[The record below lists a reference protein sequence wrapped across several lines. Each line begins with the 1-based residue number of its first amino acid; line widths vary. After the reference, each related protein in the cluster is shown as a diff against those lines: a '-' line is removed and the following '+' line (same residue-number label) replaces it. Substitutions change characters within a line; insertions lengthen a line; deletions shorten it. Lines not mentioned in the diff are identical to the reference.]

1 MRHTI
6 IAKRWGITMRS
17 NLLLASVAVLACASG
32 AAWAGNT
39 VTRVPVTWETPTKQN
54 LYSGLFATYSAN
66 ATSVSF
72 TVCGSLPESEGC
84 YGFATMQPFE
94 QACAV
99 LEGKPKINKDNVM
112 TRAIYVLDKRTSKA
126 APITLYV
133 YKRTDTLTDSDDT
146 VQVTLEQSVPLGLTG
161 GSSSHCSMA
170 GNDDYVY
177 AATDQDE
184 TAAGINKKTLTVSQL
199 GGFSPP
205 STITSITADDRG
217 YVSLHFVE
225 GFYVF
230 APDGSGEEDGG
241 GAADMVNTRNGWI
254 PQ

>member
-1 MRHTI
+1 MK
-6 IAKRWGITMRS
+6 A
-17 NLLLASVAVLACASG
+17 NLLLAGVAALACVSG
-32 AAWAGNT
+32 AAWAGNN
-39 VTRVPVTWETPTKQN
+39 VNRVPVTWETPTKQN

-72 TVCGSLPESEGC
+72 TVCGSLPQTEGC
-84 YGFATMQPFE
+84 YGGGTMQPFE

-99 LEGKPKINKDNVM
+99 LEGTPKINKKNVM
-112 TRAIYVLDKRTSKA
+112 TRAIYVLDKRTSNT
-126 APITLYV
+126 APINLYV
-133 YKRTDTLTDSDDT
+133 YKRTDTLTDSYDT
-146 VQVTLEQSVPLGLTG
+146 VQVTLVQSVPLGLTG
-161 GSSSHCSMA
+161 GASSHCSLA
-170 GNDDYVY
+170 GNLDYVY
-177 AATDQDE
+177 AATDQDT
-184 TAAGINKKTLTVSQL
+184 TAAGINKTTLAVSQL

-217 YVSLHFVE
+217 YVSLHFGE

-241 GAADMVNTRNGWI
+241 GAADMVNSRNGWI